1 MAVGAA
7 SARRPRGLRRTREGS
22 RAPPGRRRGSGGP
35 GAASR
40 LEAAVVLRVRVRRL
54 KGAALAV
61 VRVVAVGAAVALI
74 MLLVAVLGGLILLAV
89 DTLFN

>member
-1 MAVGAA
+1 M
-7 SARRPRGLRRTREGS
+7 
-22 RAPPGRRRGSGGP
+22 
-35 GAASR
+35 
-40 LEAAVVLRVRVRRL
+40 RRL